1 MEHLKYMDEFL
12 NEKLGTFGKIATG
25 AALIS
30 SIFMGCNGDLNK
42 QVDRAVYIVKTEE
55 PRFSDMFLDSLEKK
69 EPKVYDKVMEELYGK
84 NKSKEEIE
92 RSLREWDRDID
103 KLKLD
108 NETLADELEV
118 LNGTM
123 TQKEATKR
131 EIERT
136 KKALD
141 SHGK

>member
-1 MEHLKYMDEFL
+1 
-12 NEKLGTFGKIATG
+12 
-25 AALIS
+25 
-30 SIFMGCNGDLNK
+30 MGCNGDLNK